1 MTSLSRARLIGA
13 SSAVA
18 LVGPTLFGR
27 FLSLAEAADESDV
40 KILNVAIALER
51 AGIKA
56 YADAARTGLLEKPV
70 LAVATGFM
78 KDHTAHR
85 DALIAAVQQ
94 AGGTPTTETA
104 KLTYPELKSQ
114 ADILKFAL
122 SVERQAAATYLS
134 VLSSFKN
141 RALAKTAGAILGVET
156 THVAVLSQ
164 VLGLGTEPYSGGFVT
179 G

>member
-1 MTSLSRARLIGA
+1 MSRISRANLMGA
-13 SSAVA
+13 STAIALAGPILMNQLFSA
-18 LVGPTLFGR
+18 
-27 FLSLAEAADESDV
+27 AEAADDGDV

-56 YADAARTGLLEKPV
+56 YQDAAGTGLLTAPV
-70 LAVATGFM
+70 TGIATGFM

-85 DALIAAVQQ
+85 DALIAAVQH
-94 AGGTPTTETA
+94 AGGSPTSETT

-122 SVERQAAATYLS
+122 AVERQAAATYLS

-141 RALAKTAGAILGVET
+141 RGLAQSAGAILGVET
-156 THVAVLSQ
+156 THVAILTNA
-164 VLGLGTEPYSGGFVT
+164 LGMGTEPYNGGFVSA
-179 G
+179 

>member
-85 DALIAAVQQ
+85 DALRSEEH
-94 AGGTPTTETA
+94 TS
-104 KLTYPELKSQ
+104 ELQSR
-114 ADILKFAL
+114 
-122 SVERQAAATYLS
+122 E
-134 VLSSFKN
+134 
-141 RALAKTAGAILGVET
+141 
-156 THVAVLSQ
+156 
-164 VLGLGTEPYSGGFVT
+164 
-179 G
+179 